1 MNIQRS
7 ILEEAVRIYFENGDW
22 RGYIKRAVREQRGDK
37 NGDTPRPHQ
46 TDRQSGEE
54 V

>member
-1 MNIQRS
+1 MDIQRS

-22 RGYIKRAVREQRGDK
+22 RGYIKQAVREQRGDK
-37 NGDTPRPHQ
+37 SGDTTRPYQ
-46 TDRQSGEE
+46 ADRQSGKE